1 MKLSLVVIAYN
12 MAREL
17 PRTLLSLSPAMQ
29 RDCTAGDYELI
40 VVDNGSAQAVEP
52 PPTAAGVRLVRIE
65 PAVAAASPVQA
76 LQLGLDCAR
85 GDLVG
90 VLIDGAR
97 LASPGLVASALRAQR
112 LSPRAVILTLGF
124 HLGSKVQMQSVHEGY
139 DQAAEDRLLAAARW
153 WEDGYRLF
161 DISVLAGSSSRG
173 WFHPINES
181 NAIFMPRALWSE
193 LGGCDPRFV
202 SPGGGYAN
210 LDLLKRAVALDG
222 ATVVTLLGEG
232 TFHQVHGGVATN
244 ALQGPHAAFE
254 AEYLAI
260 RGEPYRPAFYDSLY
274 LGGFSGPA
282 RRTLG
287 AGG

>member
-29 RDCTAGDYELI
+29 RNCTAGDYELI

-76 LQLGLDCAR
+76 VQLGLDCAR

-124 HLGSKVQMQSVHEGY
+124 HLGPKVQMQSVHEGY
-139 DQAAEDRLLAAARW
+139 DQAVEDRLLEAARW

-244 ALQGPHAAFE
+244 ALEGPHAAFE

-260 RGEPYRPAFYDSLY
+260 RGEPYCPAFYDSLY